1 MKPVAHGGQP
11 LEELDNPLF
20 AALRVG
26 VRDGHGVLGGIPV
39 AQPGAPPHLDEGGE
53 PGEHHIDLALVQVPG
68 VQHHVQVR
76 VGGGRLEL
84 GQLSVPVPGQIRQGP
99 VHGGGVP
106 EAVEA
111 VRLKGGGHELAGVLI
126 EQLVVDDA
134 VGAAAP
140 GAVEGHL
147 EVLVVDGDLVV
158 GELGVGVHA
167 QRAGAARG
175 VFQGQ
180 VPQLHVLPPGDSPRR
195 CG

>member
-1 MKPVAHGGQP
+1 MAAP
-11 LEELDNPLF
+11 LLK
-20 AALRVG
+20 
-26 VRDGHGVLGGIPV
+26 
-39 AQPGAPPHLDEGGE
+39 GGE
-53 PGEHHIDLALVQVPG
+53 AFAPLH
-68 VQHHVQVR
+68 
-76 VGGGRLEL
+76 
-84 GQLSVPVPGQIRQGP
+84 RQG
-99 VHGGGVP
+99 VGLRAVGAQEAVP

-158 GELGVGVHA
+158 GELGVGVHT
-167 QRAGAARG
+167 QRMGTARG

-180 VPQLHVLPPGDSPRR
+180 IPQLHVLPPGDSPRR